1 MAFLLPAPL
10 LSLFFLQLG
19 ALAPVFLLVQLLL
32 PFLVAGR
39 DLLFAELVG
48 LVFLAKNQ
56 PQAWHWRRKGRGYRR
71 DRDAK

>member
-1 MAFLLPAPL
+1 MAFLVMAPI

-39 DLLFAELVG
+39 DLFLAELVG
-48 LVFLAKNQ
+48 LVFLS
-56 PQAWHWRRKGRGYRR
+56 
-71 DRDAK
+71 